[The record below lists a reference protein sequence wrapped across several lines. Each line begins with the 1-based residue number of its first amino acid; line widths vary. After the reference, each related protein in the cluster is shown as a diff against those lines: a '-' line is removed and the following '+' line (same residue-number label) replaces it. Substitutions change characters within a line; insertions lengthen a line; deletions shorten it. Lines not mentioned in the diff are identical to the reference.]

1 MAAQPALVHA
11 CTGFA
16 AAPAESA
23 AGGLRVARVDDLWQ
37 HANNLS
43 GWQQQYDQL
52 SRGRF
57 QGELQELW
65 LDDLQVFEERTSQAL
80 RQRCRIPEGTL
91 WVGITLARDG
101 SRIDGQAA
109 ADDGMMVCAHPDEF
123 ELGTPAGHR
132 IFGVVT
138 RLDALRTHASRVGQA
153 LHTGDLRQA
162 GWLHCS
168 AATLARLREGLGQVL
183 SSPMEAAAGS
193 QHPQARQHV
202 QQAVFDMVLA
212 ALGEAQGR
220 ADEATDRP
228 SAARRRDL
236 VRAVM
241 ADLQSQPDAVPTVPE
256 LCERFHVSRRTLQ
269 YAFED
274 VVGESPAVYLRCMR
288 LNAVQRLLREGRVTQ
303 VQDAAAQ
310 HGFWSLSQFT
320 ADYRRHF
327 GERPSDTRE
336 RARAG

>member
-11 CTGFA
+11 CTGFGA
-16 AAPAESA
+16 TPARRP
-23 AGGLRVARVDDLWQ
+23 LRVARVDDLWQ

-57 QGELQELW
+57 EGELQELW
-65 LDDLQVFEERTSQAL
+65 LDEVQVFHEHTSQAL
-80 RQRCRIPEGTL
+80 RQRCRIPAGAL
-91 WVGITLARDG
+91 WCGITLTNDG
-101 SRIDGQAA
+101 SRVDGQAA
-109 ADDGMMVCAHPDEF
+109 THDGMMVCANPGEF
-123 ELGTPAGHR
+123 ELSTPTEHR

-138 RLDALRTHASRVGQA
+138 RLDALRAHAERVGHR
-153 LHTGDLRQA
+153 LHTEAFTQPA
-162 GWLHCS
+162 WLSCS
-168 AATLARLREGLGQVL
+168 AESLARLREGLGQVL
-183 SSPMEAAAGS
+183 NEAADAALS
-193 QHPQARQHV
+193 SHHPQAREHV
-202 QQAVFDMVLA
+202 QQAVFDMLLA
-212 ALGEAQGR
+212 ALGEAH
-220 ADEATDRP
+220 ADDGADRP

-236 VRAVM
+236 VRAVI
-241 ADLQSQPDAVPTVPE
+241 AELQAHPDTVPTVPE

-274 VVGESPAVYLRCMR
+274 VVGESPAVYLRCLR
-288 LNAVQRLLREGRVTQ
+288 LNAVQRLLREGTVAQ

-327 GERPSDTRE
+327 GERPSDTR
-336 RARAG
+336 ARAQLG